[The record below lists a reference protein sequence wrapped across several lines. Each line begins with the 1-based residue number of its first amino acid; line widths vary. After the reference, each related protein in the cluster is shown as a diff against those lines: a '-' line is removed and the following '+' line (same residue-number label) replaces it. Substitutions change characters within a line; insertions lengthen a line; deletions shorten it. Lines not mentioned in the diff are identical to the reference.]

1 MRESIVGRYV
11 GSRVRRVED
20 SRLLAGAG
28 RYVDDVPV
36 SGVLHAA
43 FLRSPYP
50 NAEIRSIDVA
60 AARGFPG
67 VHLVLTG
74 ADLKR
79 RTYPFFGPL
88 AVPGLYN
95 PTFGALATERVRH
108 VGDPV
113 AIVVADS
120 RRVAEDACELI
131 VVDYEP
137 LPPIATVEQALN
149 PDRAQVWPKKND
161 NIHYQHSDSW
171 GEVDA
176 AFAAADRIIV
186 ETFDQHR
193 HSNQPMETRG
203 LVADVDPDTGRLTI
217 HASTQSAHQL
227 KWCIALLTG
236 WRPLRQVLRQMVRQ
250 RDHTTA
256 ILAGMVAYLRA
267 TPALV
272 RALMQLGPELFR
284 QTVTNLE
291 RTKAMNSAI
300 AGLIGRD
307 PATLPDVVTG
317 DVGGAFGAKT
327 VVHREDV
334 AVCAAALE
342 LGRSVKWIEDRHE
355 HLTAGGQAREES
367 LELAVAVRHDGT
379 ILGLRAR
386 LTVDG
391 GAYPAFPYGAIL
403 VPLVARKVLPGPYRI
418 PALEFHGRI
427 LFSNKATYV
436 SYRGPWEI
444 ETFVRERM
452 LDIIAREF
460 GLSRAEI
467 RRRNLI
473 GPDELPTAMVTGLA
487 LDERV
492 SARQVFDKAMEVAR
506 FDEWEGTKAEARAA
520 GRRLG
525 MGFATYIEPAPGPP
539 DYLDHVVPGFVPLAN
554 CEPIHAVLEADGTVT
569 VHTQQVTNGQGHETT
584 LAQLAADQ
592 LGVPIDAVRISY
604 GDTRTAPFG
613 LLGTQGSRS
622 ATFASGAVLVATKGL
637 RDRIVDVAADLLE
650 ASPSDIVI
658 EDGRISVAGSPAIAV
673 SLAQVADAARKAGG
687 KARGT
692 AKPHEAIRVT
702 DTFDGGPG
710 GWSGATHVCF
720 VEVDLETGQVKIPR
734 YIVVEDCGDI
744 INPAVVEGQ
753 IRGGIAQGIGAVLYE
768 KSTYDDQ
775 GQFQAGTFM
784 DYLIPT
790 AMEIPDIEIHH
801 LDTPSDVFANHR
813 GVGEGGMIAAPAA
826 LTNAIED
833 ALSDLGVR
841 ITEQHLPPAR
851 ILELAGI
858 IPAIDRTRRDRPGDC
873 RRPVS

>member
-1 MRESIVGRYV
+1 MVREAIVGRYV
-11 GSRVRRVED
+11 GARVGRVED
-20 SRLLAGAG
+20 RRLLTGEG

-36 SGVLHAA
+36 AGVLHAA
-43 FLRSPYP
+43 FLRSPSP
-50 NAEIRSIDVA
+50 HAEIRSIDA
-60 AARGFPG
+60 ALARALPG

-79 RTYPFFGPL
+79 RTHPFFGPL
-88 AVPGLYN
+88 AVAGLYN
-95 PTFGALATERVRH
+95 PTFWALATERVRH

-120 RRVAEDACELI
+120 RGIAEDACALI
-131 VVDYEP
+131 AVEYEP
-137 LPPIATVEQALN
+137 MRPIATVEQAL
-149 PDRAQVWPKKND
+149 AAGHAVVWPKKHD
-161 NIHYQHSDSW
+161 NIHYQHGDSW

-176 AFAAADRIIV
+176 AFANADRIIV

-193 HSNQPMETRG
+193 CSNQPMETRG
-203 LVADVDPDTGRLTI
+203 LVAEIDPATGRLTI

-227 KWCIALLTG
+227 KWSIALFTG
-236 WRPLRQVLRQMVRQ
+236 RRPLRHVLRQMARQ
-250 RDHTTA
+250 KDHTRA
-256 ILAGMVAYLRA
+256 VGAGMAAYLKA
-267 TPALV
+267 SPALV
-272 RALMQLGPELFR
+272 RALRQLGPELVR
-284 QTVTNLE
+284 QMVTNPE
-291 RTKAMNSAI
+291 RTKAMNAAI

-307 PATLPDVVTG
+307 PATLPHVVTG
-317 DVGGAFGAKT
+317 DVGGAFGAKS

-342 LGRSVKWIEDRHE
+342 LGRSVKWIEDRSD
-355 HLTAGGQAREES
+355 HLTAGGHAREES
-367 LELAVAVRHDGT
+367 LELAVAVRDDGT
-379 ILGLRAR
+379 ILGMRAR

-403 VPLVARKVLPGPYRI
+403 VPLIARNVLPGPYRV

-427 LFSNKATYV
+427 LFTNKATYV
-436 SYRGPWEI
+436 PYRGPWEI

-452 LDIIAREF
+452 LDIIAAELR
-460 GLSRAEI
+460 LSRAEI

-473 GPDELPTAMVTGLA
+473 GPDELPTTMVTGLA

-492 SARQVFDKAMEVAR
+492 SSRPVFDMAMEVAG
-506 FDEWEGTKAEARAA
+506 FEDWEGTKADARAA

-539 DYLDHVVPGFVPLAN
+539 DYLDHVVPGFAALAN

-592 LGVPIDAVRISY
+592 LGVPIDTVRVGY

-622 ATFASGAVLVATKGL
+622 ATFASGAVLVATRGL
-637 RDRIVDVAADLLE
+637 RDRIVEVAADLLE
-650 ASPSDIVI
+650 ASPSDIVV
-658 EDGRISVAGSPAIAV
+658 EDGRISVAGSPSIAV
-673 SLAQVADAARKAGG
+673 SLAQIAE
-687 KARGT
+687 RGS
-692 AKPHEAIRVT
+692 IRVT

-710 GWSGATHVCF
+710 GWSGATHVCI
-720 VEVDLETGQVKIPR
+720 VEVDLETGRVTIPR
-734 YIVVEDCGDI
+734 YIVVEDCGEM

-753 IRGGIAQGIGAVLYE
+753 VRGGIAQGIGAVLYE
-768 KSTYDDQ
+768 KSTYDEQ
-775 GQFQAGTFM
+775 GQFRAGTLL

-790 AMEIPDIEIHH
+790 AMEIPDVEIHH
-801 LDTPSDVFANHR
+801 LGTPSDVFANYR

-851 ILELAGI
+851 ILELAGVI
-858 IPAIDRTRRDRPGDC
+858 RRWDSGSAGPKIGGG
-873 RRPVS
+873 

>member
-1 MRESIVGRYV
+1 MVRESIVGRYI
-11 GSRVRRVED
+11 GARLRRVED
-20 SRLLAGAG
+20 RRLLTGQG

-36 SGVLHAA
+36 AGVLHAS
-43 FLRSPYP
+43 FLRSPQP
-50 NAEIRSIDVA
+50 HAEIRSIDVA
-60 AARGFPG
+60 AARALPG
-67 VHLVLTG
+67 VKLVLTG
-74 ADLKR
+74 AQLKH

-88 AVPGLYN
+88 ALPGLFN
-95 PTFGALATERVRH
+95 PTFWALATDRVRH

-113 AIVVADS
+113 ALVVADS
-120 RRVAEDACELI
+120 RAVAEDARGLI
-131 VVDYEP
+131 AVDYEP
-137 LPPIATVEQALN
+137 LPPIATPEQAL
-149 PDRAQVWPKKND
+149 DAGRAVVWPKKKD
-161 NIHYQHSDSW
+161 NVHYQHGDSW
-171 GEVDA
+171 GDAEA

-193 HSNQPMETRG
+193 QSNQPMETRG
-203 LVADVDPDTGRLTI
+203 LVAEIDPATGRLTI

-227 KWCIALLTG
+227 KWSVALFTG
-236 WRPLRQVLRQMVRQ
+236 RLPLRQVLRQMVRQ
-250 RDHTTA
+250 RGHTRA
-256 ILAGMVAYLRA
+256 IFAGMAAYLKGN
-267 TPALV
+267 PALV
-272 RALMQLGPELFR
+272 RALIQLGPELFR
-284 QTVTNLE
+284 QTVGNPE
-291 RTKAMNSAI
+291 RTKAMYSAV

-307 PATLPDVVTG
+307 PARVPVVVTG
-317 DVGGAFGAKT
+317 DVGGAFGAKS

-342 LGRSVKWIEDRHE
+342 LGRSVKWIEDRSE
-355 HLTAGGQAREES
+355 HLVAGGQAREES
-367 LELAVAVRHDGT
+367 LELAAAVRHDGT

-403 VPLVARKVLPGPYRI
+403 VPLVTRNVLPGPYRI
-418 PALEFHGRI
+418 PALEFGGRI

-436 SYRGPWEI
+436 PYRGPWAI

-452 LDIIAREF
+452 LDIIAREL

-473 GPDELPTAMVTGLA
+473 GPDELPTTMVSGLT

-492 SARQVFDKAMEVAR
+492 SSRRLFDKAMEVAA
-506 FDEWEGTKAEARAA
+506 FDDWEGTKTEARAA

-525 MGFATYIEPAPGPP
+525 MGFANYVEPAPGPP
-539 DYLDHVVPGFVPLAN
+539 EYLDHVAPGFGPLAN
-554 CEPIHAVLEADGTVT
+554 CEPIHAVLESDGTVT

-592 LGVPIDAVRISY
+592 LGAPIDAVRISY

-622 ATFASGAVLVATKGL
+622 ATFASGAVLIAARGL
-637 RDRIVDVAADLLE
+637 RDRIVEVAADLLE

-658 EDGRISVAGSPAIAV
+658 EDGRISVAGTPSIAL
-673 SLAQVADAARKAGG
+673 SLAEVAK
-687 KARGT
+687 RGS
-692 AKPHEAIRVT
+692 IRVT

-710 GWSGATHVCF
+710 GWSCATHVCF

-734 YIVVEDCGDI
+734 YIVVEDCGDM

-768 KSTYDDQ
+768 KSTYDED
-775 GQFQAGTFM
+775 GHFRAGTFM

-790 AMEIPDIEIHH
+790 AMEIPDVEIHH
-801 LDTPSDVFANHR
+801 LDTPSDVFANYR

-851 ILELAGI
+851 ILELAGVVVT
-858 IPAIDRTRRDRPGDC
+858 ATGRTRPG
-873 RRPVS
+873 PSSPPG

>member
-1 MRESIVGRYV
+1 MPSKRRFAMRESIAGRYV
-11 GSRVRRVED
+11 GARVRRVED
-20 SRLLAGAG
+20 DRLLAGAG
-28 RYVDDVPV
+28 RYVDDVSV
-36 SGVLHAA
+36 AGVLHAA

-50 NAEIRSIDVA
+50 HAHIRSIDVA
-60 AARGFPG
+60 AARALRG

-74 ADLKR
+74 ANLKL

-88 AVPGLYN
+88 AVPGIYN
-95 PTFGALATERVRH
+95 PTFWALATDRVRH

-131 VVDYEP
+131 EVDYEP

-149 PDRAQVWPKKND
+149 PARAVVWPHKKD
-161 NIHYQHSDSW
+161 NFHYRHSDSW
-171 GEVDA
+171 GDVDA
-176 AFAAADRIIV
+176 AFGAADRVIV

-193 HSNQPMETRG
+193 HSNQPLETRG
-203 LVADVDPDTGRLTI
+203 LVAEIDPESGRLTV
-217 HASTQSAHQL
+217 HASTQIAHQL
-227 KWCIALLTG
+227 KWGIALFTG
-236 WRPLRQVLRQMVRQ
+236 RRPLGRVLRQMGRQ
-250 RDHTTA
+250 QDHTKA
-256 ILAGMVAYLRA
+256 IFAGIAAYLKA

-272 RALMQLGPELFR
+272 DALRQLAPELFR

-300 AGLIGRD
+300 VGLIGRD
-307 PATLPDVVTG
+307 PATLPEVVTG
-317 DVGGAFGAKT
+317 DVGGAFGAKS

-342 LGRSVKWIEDRHE
+342 LGRSVKWVEDRNE
-355 HLTAGGQAREES
+355 HLTAGGHAREDS
-367 LELAVAVRHDGT
+367 IELAAAVRHDGT

-391 GAYPAFPYGAIL
+391 GAYPAFLYGAIL
-403 VPLVARKVLPGPYRI
+403 VPLITRAVLPGPYRI
-418 PALEFHGRI
+418 PAFEFHGRI

-444 ETFVRERM
+444 ETFARERM
-452 LDIIAREF
+452 LDVVAREL

-473 GPDELPTAMVTGLA
+473 GPDELPTTMVTGLA

-492 SARQVFDKAMEVAR
+492 SARRVFDTAMEMAG
-506 FDEWEGTKAEARAA
+506 FDDWELTKTAA
-520 GRRLG
+520 LVQGRRLG

-539 DYLDHVVPGFVPLAN
+539 DYLDHVAPGFAPIVN
-554 CEPIHAVLEADGTVT
+554 CEPIHAVLEADGTIT
-569 VHTQQVTNGQGHETT
+569 VHTQQVTHGQSHETT

-592 LGVPIDAVRISY
+592 IGVPIDAVRIRY

-613 LLGTQGSRS
+613 VLGTQGSRA
-622 ATFASGAVLVATKGL
+622 ATFASGAVLVSTRSL
-637 RDRIVDVAADLLE
+637 RDRIVEVAADLLE
-650 ASPSDIVI
+650 ASPSDIVV
-658 EDGRISVAGSPAIAV
+658 EDGHIHVTGTPAVAV
-673 SLAQVADAARKAGG
+673 SLSEVADAALRAGG
-687 KARGT
+687 AVRGT
-692 AKPHEAIRVT
+692 ARAGEAIRVT
-702 DTFDGGPG
+702 DTFDGGAG

-768 KSTYDDQ
+768 KSTYDSH

-801 LDTPSDVFANHR
+801 VDTPSEVFANYR

-833 ALSDLGVR
+833 ALADLGVR
-841 ITEQHLPPAR
+841 ITEQHLPHAR
-851 ILELAGI
+851 ILELAGV
-858 IPAIDRTRRDRPGDC
+858 IPASATR
-873 RRPVS
+873 

>member
-1 MRESIVGRYV
+1 MVRESIVGRYV
-11 GSRVRRVED
+11 GARVRRVED
-20 SRLLAGAG
+20 SRLLTGEG
-28 RYVDDVPV
+28 RFVDDVSV
-36 SGVLHAA
+36 AGVLHAV
-43 FLRSPYP
+43 FLRSPCP
-50 NAEIRSIDVA
+50 HAAIRSIDVT
-60 AARGFPG
+60 AARALPG

-74 ADLKR
+74 ADLKQ

-88 AVPGLYN
+88 ALPGLYN
-95 PTFGALATERVRH
+95 PTFWALATDRVRY

-120 RRVAEDACELI
+120 RGIAKDACELI
-131 VVDYEP
+131 AVNYEP
-137 LPPIATVEQALN
+137 LPPIATVEQALDA
-149 PDRAQVWPKKND
+149 DRAVVWPKKKD
-161 NIHYQHSDSW
+161 NVHYRHSDSW
-171 GEVDA
+171 GDVDA

-193 HSNQPMETRG
+193 CSNQPMETRG
-203 LVADVDPDTGRLTI
+203 LVAELDPATGRLTI

-227 KWCIALLTG
+227 KWSIALFTG
-236 WRPLRQVLRQMVRQ
+236 RRPLRQVLRQIGRQ
-250 RDHTTA
+250 KDRTKAIFAGTA
-256 ILAGMVAYLRA
+256 AYLKA
-267 TPALV
+267 NPALV
-272 RALMQLGPELFR
+272 RALTQLGPELVR

-307 PATLPDVVTG
+307 PATLPEVVTG
-317 DVGGAFGAKT
+317 DVGGAFGAKS

-342 LGRSVKWIEDRHE
+342 LGRSVKWVEDRSD
-355 HLTAGGQAREES
+355 HLTAGGHAREER

-379 ILGLRAR
+379 ILGMRAR

-403 VPLVARKVLPGPYRI
+403 VPLITRAVLPGPYRI

-452 LDIIAREF
+452 LDVVAREL
-460 GLSRAEI
+460 GLDRAEL

-473 GPDELPTAMVTGLA
+473 GPDELPTTMVTGLA

-492 SARQVFDKAMEVAR
+492 SSRRVFDMAMELAG
-506 FDEWEGTKAEARAA
+506 FDDWEQTKAEARAH

-525 MGFATYIEPAPGPP
+525 MGFASYLEPAPGPP
-539 DYLDHVVPGFVPLAN
+539 DYLDHVAPGLAPIVN
-554 CEPIHAVLEADGTVT
+554 CEPIQAALEADGTVT
-569 VHTQQVTNGQGHETT
+569 IHTQQITHGQSHETT
-584 LAQLAADQ
+584 LAQLAADR
-592 LGVPIDAVRISY
+592 LGVPIDAIRVNY
-604 GDTRTAPFG
+604 GDTRTTPFG
-613 LLGTQGSRS
+613 ALGTQGSRA
-622 ATFASGAVLVATKGL
+622 ATFASGAVLVAAEGL
-637 RDRIVDVAADLLE
+637 RTRIIEAAANLLE
-650 ASPSDIVI
+650 AAPSDIVI
-658 EDGRISVAGSPAIAV
+658 EDGRISVAGAPSITL
-673 SLAQVADAARKAGG
+673 SLAKVAAHG
-687 KARGT
+687 
-692 AKPHEAIRVT
+692 AISFT
-702 DTFDGGPG
+702 GTFDGGAG

-720 VEVDLETGQVKIPR
+720 VELDLETGRATILR
-734 YIVVEDCGDI
+734 YIVVEDCGEL

-753 IRGGIAQGIGAVLYE
+753 IRGGVAQGIGAVLYE
-768 KSTYDDQ
+768 KAAYDDQ
-775 GQFQAGTFM
+775 GQFLAGTFM

-801 LDTPSDVFANHR
+801 LDTPSDVFANYR
-813 GVGEGGMIAAPAA
+813 GVGEGGMLAAPAA

-858 IPAIDRTRRDRPGDC
+858 IPTRRDRPGNSVG
-873 RRPVS
+873 PVS